1 MATADSIRTLADDV
15 RKMVYEYITP
25 EGECLFDPIKIEM
38 ALEFVKLEIERAFE
52 RKTAKAIDY

>member
-25 EGECLFDPIKIEM
+25 EGECLSIP
-38 ALEFVKLEIERAFE
+38 
-52 RKTAKAIDY
+52 

>member
-1 MATADSIRTLADDV
+1 M

-38 ALEFVKLEIERAFE
+38 ALEFVKLEIEKSI
-52 RKTAKAIDY
+52 RKENGESN

>member
-25 EGECLFDPIKIEM
+25 EGECLFDPIKIER
-38 ALEFVKLEIERAFE
+38 ALEFVKLEIEKSI
-52 RKTAKAIDY
+52 RKENGESN

>member
-25 EGECLFDPIKIEM
+25 EGECLFDPIKIGM
-38 ALEFVKLEIERAFE
+38 ALEFVKLEIEKSI
-52 RKTAKAIDY
+52 RKENGESN

>member
-38 ALEFVKLEIERAFE
+38 ALEFVKLEIEKSI
-52 RKTAKAIDY
+52 RKENGESN

>member
-1 MATADSIRTLADDV
+1 MATADAIRTLADDV

-38 ALEFVKLEIERAFE
+38 ALEFVKLEIEKSI
-52 RKTAKAIDY
+52 RKENGESN

>member
-1 MATADSIRTLADDV
+1 MATADSIRILADDV

-38 ALEFVKLEIERAFE
+38 ALEFVKLEIEKSI
-52 RKTAKAIDY
+52 RKENGESN

>member
-1 MATADSIRTLADDV
+1 MATADSNRTLADDV

-38 ALEFVKLEIERAFE
+38 ALEFVKLEIEKSI
-52 RKTAKAIDY
+52 RKENGESN

>member
-25 EGECLFDPIKIEM
+25 EGVCLFDPIKIEM
-38 ALEFVKLEIERAFE
+38 ALEFVKLEIEKSI
-52 RKTAKAIDY
+52 RKENGESN

>member
-38 ALEFVKLEIERAFE
+38 ALEFVKLEIEKSI
-52 RKTAKAIDY
+52 RKENVESN

>member
-1 MATADSIRTLADDV
+1 MATAVSIRTLADDV

-38 ALEFVKLEIERAFE
+38 ALEFVKLEIEKSI
-52 RKTAKAIDY
+52 RKENGESN

>member
-1 MATADSIRTLADDV
+1 METADSIRTLADDV

-38 ALEFVKLEIERAFE
+38 ALEFVKLEIEKSI
-52 RKTAKAIDY
+52 RKENGESN

>member
-38 ALEFVKLEIERAFE
+38 ALEFVKLEIEKSI
-52 RKTAKAIDY
+52 RKENGEST

>member
-25 EGECLFDPIKIEM
+25 EGECLSDPIKIEM
-38 ALEFVKLEIERAFE
+38 ALEFVKLEIEKSI
-52 RKTAKAIDY
+52 RKENGESN

>member
-25 EGECLFDPIKIEM
+25 EGECLFAPIKIEM
-38 ALEFVKLEIERAFE
+38 ALEFVKLEIEKSI
-52 RKTAKAIDY
+52 RKENGESN

>member
-1 MATADSIRTLADDV
+1 MATADSIRTLVDDV

-38 ALEFVKLEIERAFE
+38 ALEFVKLEIEKSI
-52 RKTAKAIDY
+52 RKENGESN

>member
-38 ALEFVKLEIERAFE
+38 ALEFAKLEIEKSI
-52 RKTAKAIDY
+52 RKENGESN

>member
-38 ALEFVKLEIERAFE
+38 ALEFVKLEIENSI
-52 RKTAKAIDY
+52 RKENGESN

>member
-15 RKMVYEYITP
+15 RKMDYEYITP

-38 ALEFVKLEIERAFE
+38 ALEFVKLEIEKSI
-52 RKTAKAIDY
+52 RKENGESN

>member
-38 ALEFVKLEIERAFE
+38 ALEFVKLEIEKSI
-52 RKTAKAIDY
+52 RKENCESN

>member
-1 MATADSIRTLADDV
+1 MATADSIRRVADDV

-38 ALEFVKLEIERAFE
+38 ALEFVKLEIEKSI
-52 RKTAKAIDY
+52 RKENGESN

>member
-1 MATADSIRTLADDV
+1 MATADSIRTLADNV

-38 ALEFVKLEIERAFE
+38 ALEFVKLEIEKSI
-52 RKTAKAIDY
+52 RKENGESN

>member
-15 RKMVYEYITP
+15 RKLVDEYITP

-38 ALEFVKLEIERAFE
+38 ALEFVKLEIEKSI
-52 RKTAKAIDY
+52 RKENGESN